1 MKVIRNIHNIN
12 AKAPHLANSNYLKNR
27 IGFWGIV
34 KDVNSLNNTVT
45 VISDTGYEFTN
56 IQVKSDEW
64 VTLNDK
70 KDYVP
75 STRNLPPKNSRV
87 FVLTP
92 TYTAVGAFVLCSGF
106 SRGDENIRELWAK
119 DESELEEKNN
129 SRETKTQGG
138 WNITEQYENGN
149 YSAVSNDGKIAF
161 SANTT
166 QDDEKSQKKEVS
178 LKAWNNTIVINENGI
193 SITDKNGNEI
203 VSTDGGIT
211 LTDSNN
217 NTFVSDENG
226 IIVTDSKGNTVQS
239 GISNN
244 KELFKVEVVK
254 KVSGAIVESSSILLN
269 SNKATIKVGGDSG
282 TTIEQTAS
290 SVSINGHL
298 EVGL

>member
-106 SRGDENIRELWAK
+106 SRGDENIRDLWAK
-119 DESELEEKNN
+119 DESDLEEKNN

-138 WNITEQYENGN
+138 WNITEEYSNGN
-149 YSAVSNDGKIAF
+149 FTAKSNDEDIEI
-161 SANTT
+161 NINPVEDT
-166 QDDEKSQKKEVS
+166 QKSQKKEIS
-178 LKAWNNTIVINENGI
+178 LIAWENEIIINEDGIEIKDANNNKIEATSNGL
-193 SITDKNGNEI
+193 T
-203 VSTDGGIT
+203 V
-211 LTDSNN
+211 TDSNKN
-217 NTFVSDENG
+217 KIEFSSNG
-226 IIVTDSKGNTVQS
+226 IKLI
-239 GISNN
+239 NN
-244 KELFKVEVVK
+244 KNN
-254 KVSGAIVESSSILLN
+254 I
-269 SNKATIKVGGDSG
+269 
-282 TTIEQTAS
+282 IEMGAS
-290 SVSINGHL
+290 SVKINNHL
-298 EVGL
+298 EVTL